1 MLYKK
6 DLIAE
11 RDTWQKMKNSVV
23 KWWQVNYINDVTVLE
38 AGQDKTIRKTV
49 QHENKYET
57 KPLYKQ
63 ENAED
68 DFNAATGSYSGAYGK
83 VVTLDQS
90 GLDQV
95 ASILSEKSNQ
105 FQQMFDSVEKQQK

>member
-1 MLYKK
+1 MLYEK

-38 AGQDKTIRKTV
+38 AGTNKTIRKSV
-49 QHENKYET
+49 PKDYGSD
-57 KPLYKQ
+57 KQ
-63 ENAED
+63 AFREQEIAED
-68 DFNAATGSYSGAYGK
+68 DFNATTGAYSGAYGK
-83 VVTLDQS
+83 VVTLDQG

-95 ASILSEKSNQ
+95 ASILSEKSDQ
-105 FQQMFDSVEKQQK
+105 IQHLFDNVE

>member
-11 RDTWQKMKNSVV
+11 RDSWQKMKNSVV

-38 AGQDKTIRKTV
+38 AGTNKTIRKSV
-49 QHENKYET
+49 PKDYGFDKKGVRE
-57 KPLYKQ
+57 Q
-63 ENAED
+63 EIAED
-68 DFNAATGSYSGAYGK
+68 DFNATTGAYSGAYGK
-83 VVTLDQS
+83 VVTLDQG

-95 ASILSEKSNQ
+95 ASILSEKSDQ
-105 FQQMFDSVEKQQK
+105 IQHMFDNVE

>member
-38 AGQDKTIRKTV
+38 AGTNKTIRKSV
-49 QHENKYET
+49 SKDYGSDKKGVRE
-57 KPLYKQ
+57 Q
-63 ENAED
+63 EIAED
-68 DFNAATGSYSGAYGK
+68 DFNATTGSYSGAYGK
-83 VVTLDQS
+83 VVTLDQG

-95 ASILSEKSNQ
+95 ASILNEKNDFIQ
-105 FQQMFDSVEKQQK
+105 HMFENDEE

>member
-1 MLYKK
+1 MLYEK

-11 RDTWQKMKNSVV
+11 RDSWQKMKNSVV

-38 AGQDKTIRKTV
+38 AGTNKTIRKSVPKDYGSDKQTV
-49 QHENKYET
+49 REPKI
-57 KPLYKQ
+57 
-63 ENAED
+63 AED

-83 VVTLDQS
+83 VVTLDQG

-95 ASILSEKSNQ
+95 ASILSEKSDQ
-105 FQQMFDSVEKQQK
+105 IHHMFDNVE

>member
-23 KWWQVNYINDVTVLE
+23 KWWQVNYINDVTILE
-38 AGQDKTIRKTV
+38 AGQNKTIRKSV
-49 QHENKYET
+49 RHEVDYCET
-57 KPLYKQ
+57 NSVHEQ
-63 ENAED
+63 EAGADDYNAT
-68 DFNAATGSYSGAYGK
+68 TGSYSGVYGK
-83 VVTLDQS
+83 VVTLDQG

-95 ASILSEKSNQ
+95 ASILSEKSDQ
-105 FQQMFDSVEKQQK
+105 IQHMFDNVE

>member
-38 AGQDKTIRKTV
+38 AGTDKTIRRSV
-49 QHENKYET
+49 RQNSEYET
-57 KPLYKQ
+57 KSVKGQ
-63 ENAED
+63 ENTED
-68 DFNAATGSYSGAYGK
+68 DFNATTGSYSGAYGK
-83 VVTLDQS
+83 VVTLDQG

-95 ASILSEKSNQ
+95 ASILSEKSDQ
-105 FQQMFDSVEKQQK
+105 IQHMFDNVE